1 MTSYHCHDERQ
12 SIIHLGEYSLIYTK
26 ILLKVTSAMIR
37 LHNTQYFHFLHRAN
51 ALRRSGSMCDTLI
64 SVKNQTF
71 RAHRLVLACV
81 SRPLEQKFTHAETK
95 QEVHCT
101 LDELS
106 PRTFQQVLDF
116 AYMQSVEVSKDDLQQ
131 LLLAAQF
138 LEMQS
143 LEEQCQCHLDAFRT
157 KQVGQ
162 RLEVTSGSDDEE
174 ELNRRTN
181 EEEKLKKSPLI
192 KNNIMEKTETEE
204 PRKQSTLTT
213 FSRDSVITSSVSNL
227 SSSAW
232 TIPRHMW
239 SSARSLRRIAE
250 NYSTFIAAHPR
261 QPPVTLALPAPQ
273 VFPLQGPH
281 FQVPPQHSVVTA
293 LHYGQHLYSPTTE
306 NIKVGLQVT
315 RVKARQR
322 TDKITEISRS
332 VVHKTNVAKDC
343 KHCNSYLRCDPASLT
358 SGEACARCCVFDC
371 ESQFNGQN
379 LTGERPYQCQHCPKK
394 FSLKHQL
401 DTHHRI
407 HTGEK
412 PFECRL
418 CGQRS
423 RDFSAIIKHLR
434 THGGASPY
442 RCTLCLEF
450 CSSLVAMQRH
460 IKSHPVHDFPPDWSI
475 RSTYLYTSHIAQR

>member
-358 SGEACARCCVFDC
+358 SGE
-371 ESQFNGQN
+371 
-379 LTGERPYQCQHCPKK
+379 RPYQCQHCPKK